1 MSGAAAASR
10 GTLYAVYHYLEKLGF
25 AFIAPDETKL
35 PNVTTAT
42 FLGARMSSTGSVFE
56 YREANSVSD
65 SLSLFPDPAA
75 RQLWAIR
82 NRYNAVPT
90 APNLSSPIKR
100 EGVYATPRKFA
111 TLCEFARSSLAT
123 LECVYGAWF
132 YLRWLTGRE
141 SCAAGFVHTSYSYLA
156 GFMVYGNGGP
166 SSTPAVAK
174 IFAENT
180 EWFWPRNESVYGQL
194 CWSNASLVQYLC
206 DSSTID

>member
-1 MSGAAAASR
+1 
-10 GTLYAVYHYLEKLGF
+10 
-25 AFIAPDETKL
+25 
-35 PNVTTAT
+35 
-42 FLGARMSSTGSVFE
+42 MSSTGSVFE

-100 EGVYATPRKFA
+100 EGVNATPRKLA
-111 TLCEFARSSLAT
+111 TPREFARSSLAT